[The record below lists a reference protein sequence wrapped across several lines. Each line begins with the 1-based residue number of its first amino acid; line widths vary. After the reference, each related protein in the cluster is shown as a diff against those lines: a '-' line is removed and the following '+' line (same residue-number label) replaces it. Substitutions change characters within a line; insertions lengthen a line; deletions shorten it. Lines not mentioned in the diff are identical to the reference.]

1 MLPDPYRGLAEAD
14 GAFVGTLTA
23 TDRGIPVDNT
33 GTLIDYAFDVEAAI
47 KGEIGDTI
55 TPGQYPDV
63 LAFANWC
70 IEQRLESNQALAV
83 AEKLFTRA
91 AATAPDDPA
100 PRLGLARC
108 YEAGF
113 EFEKAFQEYQKLL
126 SQFGHHALVHVQLAA
141 LEARGVA
148 FSGQPQRIHRDEAG
162 HFGPPGNEEWMT
174 FFKDPDGN
182 QLALAEQRT
191 PV

>member
-1 MLPDPYRGLAEAD
+1 MDTPLGPLWQLSLACHDLRQCIGFYRDTLGLTLLAEFAPP
-14 GAFVGTLTA
+14 GIAFFRLGHTRLM
-23 TDRGIPVDNT
+23 
-33 GTLIDYAFDVEAAI
+33 
-47 KGEIGDTI
+47 
-55 TPGQYPDV
+55 
-63 LAFANWC
+63 
-70 IEQRLESNQALAV
+70 IEQQPEQAGKGSVLYFQVSDIHAV
-83 AEKLFTRA
+83 QR
-91 AATAPDDPA
+91 
-100 PRLGLARC
+100 
-108 YEAGF
+108 
-113 EFEKAFQEYQKLL
+113 
-126 SQFGHHALVHVQLAA
+126 A